1 MTDGV
6 REQDWQILQS
16 EDLAFLRKTRREM
29 EAHLENLERWTEL
42 MWSMTRPIPR
52 ENGKFGQDPLGKG
65 LLAGIPTE
73 EVDAAL
79 TDTGPQARL
88 RTLLQEIDQ
97 RIAMLTSEQPSP
109 EEPSVQPQK
118 PAA

>member
-1 MTDGV
+1 MTSMDSPIRSRTDV
-6 REQDWQILQS
+6 
-16 EDLAFLRKTRREM
+16 AFLRRTRGEI

-42 MWSMTRPIPR
+42 MRSMTRPIPR

-79 TDTGPQARL
+79 ADTGPQARL

-97 RIAMLTSEQPSP
+97 RIAMLTSERSSP